1 MGSTTSATRSCFI
14 TAAWPVLSDGHQQ
27 SPKEAPARPAR
38 ANRPGGNPDDEC
50 DGLISTIGDTDGS
63 ARRAI
68 MQSGSNPVT
77 IVQCRSRVPGR
88 DCLAKLA
95 YMANSSWRPLRL
107 GAGRGAGHCLRR
119 DAVVV
124 VDVLS
129 FTTAVSVAATRGALI
144 FPYPWED
151 GASVFAASKHANL
164 AGTRAEGG
172 LSLSPVSLL
181 SVRRDDRVVLR
192 SPNGATICFHLA
204 TTGVH
209 VIAGCLRNASA
220 VGRLLADRR
229 WSVAVIA
236 GGERWPGAAA
246 GIRPCLEDLLG
257 AGAVLSGLPQYKC
270 SPEALAAVAAYQ
282 RWRATCQGPDGL
294 RGRSRVDCVG
304 LSGRR
309 THGCGVGR

>member
-1 MGSTTSATRSCFI
+1 MRWAHF
-14 TAAWPVLSDGHQQ
+14 H
-27 SPKEAPARPAR
+27 
-38 ANRPGGNPDDEC
+38 N
-50 DGLISTIGDTDGS
+50 
-63 ARRAI
+63 
-68 MQSGSNPVT
+68 
-77 IVQCRSRVPGR
+77 
-88 DCLAKLA
+88 
-95 YMANSSWRPLRL
+95 WRYGRL
-107 GAGRGAGHCLRR
+107 GATGHHAIGQQPCNDCAMSEPSTGSRLPRQVGIYGQHDFGVRFDWGPDGAQAIASGV

-151 GASVFAASKHANL
+151 GASEFAASKHANL

-204 TTGVH
+204 TTGVR

-282 RWRATCQGPDGL
+282 RLESNLPGP
-294 RGRSRVDCVG
+294 
-304 LSGRR
+304 
-309 THGCGVGR
+309 